1 MATPIPSTDEIAAM
15 TDAEFKVFENR
26 LRRAAER
33 QGLRLEKSRRRDP
46 NAIDFG
52 RYALI
57 DPTYGGAVHDAAPWG
72 IHALDA
78 EDVAIYL
85 WGDWDDDDEPKRPVA
100 PPTAAQRGDYQRA
113 GGVRHAEP
121 SAAPV
126 REDALT
132 RKARRRRET
141 DAMLARMRE
150 EMMAPKPKCTCG
162 HRQLEHDDGTGQCRG
177 LYRVSSEGEST
188 ACWCKQF
195 DSGR

>member
-1 MATPIPSTDEIAAM
+1 MPIPSAEEITAM

-46 NAIDFG
+46 NAIDYG
-52 RYALI
+52 RYALT
-57 DPTYGGAVHDAAPWG
+57 DPTYGGAVHESAPWG

-85 WGDWDDDDEPKRPVA
+85 WGDWDDKEGKPIRPLA
-100 PPTAAQRGDYQRA
+100 PATAAQRGDYQRA

-121 SAAPV
+121 SAEPV

-132 RKARRRRET
+132 RKARVRKET
-141 DAMLARMRE
+141 DALFARMRA
-150 EMMAPKPKCTCG
+150 EMSSPKLCTCG
-162 HRQLEHDDGTGQCRG
+162 HRQMKHDDGTGQCRDV
-177 LYRVSSEGEST
+177 YRVSSEGEST
-188 ACWCKQF
+188 PCWCMQF